1 MNRVFAYL
9 ALLALAVACVAS
21 ASCGGGDNANNTN
34 TDGPAPKKT
43 DRITVEYPNLFLQG
57 GDSDS
62 GKVTC
67 ELEEVLGEVVRS
79 ETTNGNTNSVVDKP
93 DVFIRPP
100 DAERYDTFVEVKLL
114 TKGLD
119 KVDSPVPEK
128 LYEGDKKLV
137 WDWGL
142 KPAEGKKEG
151 DEVSFRFQVNVK
163 RRSKSGDAPDEV
175 LTDVWK
181 NEFTV
186 RVGKPATQVKAAL
199 YGSPLFA
206 CAGLVT
212 FGTSFRRRKLLS
224 DIVGE
229 DVDEARGGHESAP
242 VAMGESMSAAPPVA
256 EVDIEEAGAEPEEE
270 ADAEPDIEEEVTST
284 LYAPGQAAPGDGFLV
299 QVFAH
304 LPEQA
309 DSLDEIATEA
319 DEDAKRRA
327 SAKLQKKI
335 RRGAE
340 LSFYLRMPG
349 LDVDDPAQSCVWDGE
364 PACVQFGVNVPEGCK
379 TGSIIG
385 SVTVSENSVP
395 IGHLKFKFKV
405 VGAGAS
411 ADASHAPTPEPEPAA
426 SMVRYRQA
434 FISYASKDRPE
445 VLKRVQMLNLAK
457 IKFFQDLLT
466 LEPGQTWERMLYEYI
481 DKSDVFFLFWS
492 KAASESEW
500 VRREVEYV
508 KTKTGGG
515 AAAPEIIPVIIEGPP
530 PAPPPAE
537 LSFLHFND
545 KLLYFI
551 NSRENDPRP
560 PEA

>member
-1 MNRVFAYL
+1 MQRAIASL
-9 ALLALAVACVAS
+9 ALFVLAASFAAC
-21 ASCGGGDNANNTN
+21 GDNENTLPDP
-34 TDGPAPKKT
+34 TKKT
-43 DRITVEYPNLFLQG
+43 DRITVEYPNLFLRG
-57 GDSDS
+57 GDSDR

-67 ELEEVLGEVVRS
+67 ELEEVVGDVFRR
-79 ETTNGNTNSVVDKP
+79 ETVNGNRRGVVDKP

-100 DAERYDTFVEVKLL
+100 DAERYDTYVEVKLL
-114 TKGLD
+114 TDGLD
-119 KVDSPVPEK
+119 KVDSPVTK
-128 LYEGDKKLV
+128 RLYEENKKLV
-137 WDWGL
+137 WEWGL

-151 DEVSFRFQVNVK
+151 DEVSFRFQVNVT

-175 LTDVWK
+175 LTDIWK
-181 NEFTV
+181 SVFKV

-212 FGTSFRRRKLLS
+212 FGTGFRRRKLLS
-224 DIVGE
+224 DFVGE
-229 DVDEARGGHESAP
+229 DVDEADG
-242 VAMGESMSAAPPVA
+242 VV
-256 EVDIEEAGAEPEEE
+256 
-270 ADAEPDIEEEVTST
+270 ADAPIASSSAMDVGGASGKDAGVKMRGVEVAIEEEVTST
-284 LYAPGQAAPGDGFLV
+284 LYAPGQAVPGDGFLV
-299 QVFAH
+299 QVFVH

-309 DSLDEIATEA
+309 ASLDEIATEA

-327 SAKLQKKI
+327 TSKLRKKI
-335 RRGAE
+335 RRGTE
-340 LSFYLRMPG
+340 LAFYLHMPG
-349 LDVDDPAQSCVWDGE
+349 LDVDDPAQSCVWNGE
-364 PACVQFGVNVPEGCK
+364 PACVQFGVNVPEACK

-405 VGAGAS
+405 VG
-411 ADASHAPTPEPEPAA
+411 DAATAPHAPTPELEPAA

-466 LEPGQTWERMLYEYI
+466 LEPGQTWERLLYEYI

-515 AAAPEIIPVIIEGPP
+515 ESGPEIIPVIIEGPP

-551 NSRENDPRP
+551 NSRES
-560 PEA
+560 E